1 MIWKPAADGKFSL
14 KSSWEKVRRGQE
26 SGGIWV
32 AVWSSL
38 LNPNVAVFMWRFLK
52 SRLPVDELGKQGYIL
67 LGVRRQSC
75 FGSRKGDREWS
86 LGHAR
91 EVIPFLILWSLWRAR
106 NESKHHEDKRKPNWG
121 FKLNLD
127 GCAKGNP
134 GISSYG
140 AIVRDHEGMVVR
152 AIHGVIGEGSNLRA
166 ELFGILNGLELC
178 IANQYLPIWL
188 ESDSMV
194 ALKAIQSS
202 CVGWELRNLIN
213 KIKGLIVKH
222 HIRYSHVYREANAA
236 ADYLAN
242 QTFSFSMER
251 VLSGHE
257 VDRSVFAFKTAYENL
272 NLDFSGS
279 KSVTLQQIWHLTQHA
294 FSAFWVYA
302 ALGGAVDN
310 REKIQ
315 AFLWVMPSKNVEFI
329 VFGIICLVCLM
340 QIYYC
345 LRTGY
350 YNEAKI
356 VAELSRAAHYFAP
369 QEPITLVALPFND
382 QKCEGHLDEPD
393 WSIQP
398 AKQQDLKFLAWFT
411 LEYYAQASAAMGGG
425 EVSWRAQ
432 GSNDQQQQRNKM
444 LAQLLTEI
452 LLKDVGVSLLLGPRG
467 TGEEVSLSKYMMDQN
482 G

>member
-52 SRLPVDELGKQGYIL
+52 SRLPVDEVLQKRGKQGYIL

-257 VDRSVFAFKTAYENL
+257 
-272 NLDFSGS
+272 
-279 KSVTLQQIWHLTQHA
+279 HA

-315 AFLWVMPSKNVEFI
+315 AFLW
-329 VFGIICLVCLM
+329 
-340 QIYYC
+340 IYYC

-382 QKCEGHLDEPD
+382 QKQRTNTFE
-393 WSIQP
+393 
-398 AKQQDLKFLAWFT
+398 LA